1 MNARLSRNFPND
13 YFYFYFLL
21 NVKPAVI
28 RLKQVTTKVKTPDHL
43 SQRTF
48 CYTISDKCKIHL
60 SHNGCQTEILD
71 CKQEI
76 LNEPHTKIVNKK
88 S

>member
-1 MNARLSRNFPND
+1 MNARLSRNFTND

-43 SQRTF
+43 SQRRF

-60 SHNGCQTEILD
+60 SHKGSQKEILD

-76 LNEPHTKIVNKK
+76 LNETRTKIVNKK